1 MSQDIQTLI
10 SNAKTR
16 QSDLK
21 WVLSK
26 TEHAE
31 PSLKKQLRLVREAE
45 ARLSASDH
53 KLQSLEAQRLR
64 GREAHE
70 RHRDSSFKRMIYTAA
85 GQRQKFQNRVEEEE
99 KTYLEV
105 LHAEQEEYKLNET
118 LKLQLNGV
126 LKVQSELEDAESLH
140 QRTQRQL
147 EELYEEIFAGPTP
160 EFPDEDVAEREA
172 ETFLQVYHDT
182 HVRHDNASSKLDL
195 VNKAREEAD
204 AALLELMRARVAF
217 EDGQL
222 DERFLPKVQQCL
234 QKAASSV
241 NLAKE
246 NASKLQLENIP
257 RPYVDEGSFMY
268 KTEFIFQ
275 SEIRQTQVDV
285 SELSD
290 FLRNAAPQIEKELN
304 QVNKELPRVEIEL
317 ERARK
322 NLLRMR
328 ETIFETVAE
337 EGTAPLYTKS

>member
-1 MSQDIQTLI
+1 MSQDIRTLI
-10 SNAKTR
+10 SNAKAR

-26 TEHAE
+26 TENAE
-31 PSLKKQLRLVREAE
+31 PSLKEQLRLVREAE
-45 ARLSASDH
+45 AQLSASDH
-53 KLQSLEAQRLR
+53 KLQSLEAERLR

-70 RHRDSSFKRMIYTAA
+70 QHRDSSFKRMIYTAA
-85 GQRQKFQNRVEEEE
+85 GQRQRFQHRAEEED
-99 KTYLEV
+99 KAYLEV

-118 LKLQLNGV
+118 LKLQLDGA
-126 LKVQSELEDAESLH
+126 LKVQRELEDAKALH

-147 EELYEEIFAGPTP
+147 EELYEEIFAGSTS

-182 HVRHDNASSKLDL
+182 HVRHDKASSKLDL

-241 NLAKE
+241 NIARE
-246 NASKLQLENIP
+246 NASKAQLENIP
-257 RPYVDEGSFMY
+257 RPYVDQQSFMY
-268 KTEFIFQ
+268 KTEFTFQ

-285 SELSD
+285 SELAD
-290 FLRNAAPQIEKELN
+290 FLRNAAPQIEKELR
-304 QVNKELPRVEIEL
+304 QVNEELPRVEIEL
-317 ERARK
+317 EGARK
-322 NLLRMR
+322 TLLQVR
-328 ETIFETVAE
+328 ERIFEAVAE
-337 EGTAPLYTKS
+337 EGSVPLYTKS